1 MKFITEIDLRDLYRK
16 EPFTDY
22 ELKLGTR
29 LTPEASQF
37 LSDKGINMFDDES
50 YYKNKNVVNKGQ
62 PVEKKQDVDKKQA
75 VEKKET
81 VEKVQTIN
89 ENQIPAQP
97 KKKNNWKKKK
107 LYSKMKSTEA
117 LFLITEEELLNKD
130 ILWAQNVISLG
141 KQFTKIKNAIQDK
154 GSVENLCI
162 KECTAINF
170 SNYSLDLDDCFE
182 ITEFHMQLKKGRDII
197 ILHRLRCALREIEP
211 FILEAYE
218 DSEDEDALCSDII
231 GKINQ
236 IINALSQ
243 MICSIFGGTKCQR
256 KI

>member
-22 ELKLGTR
+22 ELQPGTR
-29 LTPEASQF
+29 LTPGARQF
-37 LSDKGINMFDDES
+37 LSDKGINMFDDGP
-50 YYKNKNVVNKGQ
+50 YTKRNTANKKQ
-62 PVEKKQDVDKKQA
+62 TMEKKQTVEKKK
-75 VEKKET
+75 T
-81 VEKVQTIN
+81 VEKVQTIK
-89 ENQIPAQP
+89 ENQTFVQP
-97 KKKNNWKKKK
+97 QNKNNWKKKK

-141 KQFTKIKNAIQDK
+141 KQFTKIKNALQGK
-154 GSVENLCI
+154 GSVEDLCI
-162 KECTAINF
+162 KECTGINVN
-170 SNYSLDLDDCFE
+170 NYSLDLDDCFE

-211 FILEAYE
+211 FTLEAYE
-218 DSEDEDALCSDII
+218 DSEDDDALCSDTI

>member
-37 LSDKGINMFDDES
+37 LSDKGINMFDDRS
-50 YYKNKNVVNKGQ
+50 YYKKKNVVNKEQ
-62 PVEKKQDVDKKQA
+62 PV
-75 VEKKET
+75 KKEQIEDKVQV
-81 VEKVQTIN
+81 VEKVQTKD
-89 ENQIPAQP
+89 ESQTAADT

-107 LYSKMKSTEA
+107 LYNKMKSTEA

-141 KQFTKIKNAIQDK
+141 KQFTKIRNAIQGK

-218 DSEDEDALCSDII
+218 DSEDKDALCSDTI